1 MSATAIVAPK
11 PTLTERL
18 IGGPEGLRR
27 LLERLGPTFIKV
39 GQFLALR
46 PDLIPREYTDELL
59 RLLDDVEP
67 FAWAEAAT
75 IIEQDLGEPAKVFR
89 YINPRPTAAGSIAQ
103 VHLADL
109 FDGTR
114 VAIKVLRPAIADRV
128 RVDLRRAR
136 VIARLLQLARVD
148 LIASPRELVAEL
160 ESWLPREID
169 LRNELGHITQLR
181 RLTRNSLTEVIPK
194 AYAEF
199 SSSRVLTTEY
209 LRGIPLTEVLR
220 ALDLGGERE
229 IRRRGW
235 EIDVEVLAK
244 NFLEATLRQ
253 IFRYRFFHADVHPGN
268 LIVLPNNTIGYID
281 FGLCEEIDENVR
293 GEQVQ
298 YLTTL
303 YTADVQQMF
312 RALLEV
318 LVPSEYAD
326 VDGFRAD
333 FVAET
338 TKWLTRLD
346 EDIAGNAAAERRS
359 PGTTKSDSP
368 ITRLM
373 VAVMRSARQH
383 RFIVPARLLAMY
395 RTLLTAET
403 IASGL
408 SRSVNLRSV
417 GREFFISLQADDA
430 LEKLRPDSL
439 RIAFPQILALLRDSP
454 ARLNQLLAELTDG
467 HFTLRVDLADDP
479 RTRRAKNRRTRLVT
493 TAIVS
498 VGVASLL
505 GGVSALPT
513 LGVVPIRG
521 ILLMVLAL
529 LYASMWIQW
538 RGMR

>member
-1 MSATAIVAPK
+1 MSATALVAPT

-46 PDLIPREYTDELL
+46 PDLIPREYTEELL

-67 FAWAEAAT
+67 FDWAEAAT
-75 IIEQDLGEPAKVFR
+75 IIEQDLGDPATVFR
-89 YINPRPTAAGSIAQ
+89 FINPRPTAAGSIAQ

-114 VAIKVLRPAIADRV
+114 VAVKVVRPGIADRV
-128 RVDLRRAR
+128 RIDLRRAR
-136 VIARLLQLARVD
+136 VIARLLRLARVD

-160 ESWLPREID
+160 ESWLLREID
-169 LRNELGHITQLR
+169 LRNELDNISRLR
-181 RLTRNSLTEVIPK
+181 RLARNSTTQVIPK
-194 AYAEF
+194 AYPEF
-199 SSSRVLTTEY
+199 SSARVLTAEY
-209 LRGIPLTEVLR
+209 IQGIPLNEILR
-220 ALDLGGERE
+220 ALDSGGERE

-235 EIDVEVLAK
+235 EIDLEVLAE
-244 NFLEATLRQ
+244 NLIEATLRQ

-268 LIVLPNNTIGYID
+268 LIVLPNSTIGYID
-281 FGLCEEIDENVR
+281 FGLCEEIDENIR

-303 YTADVQQMF
+303 YTGDVQRMF
-312 RALLEV
+312 RALLDV

-338 TKWLTRLD
+338 TKWLSRLD
-346 EDIAGNAAAERRS
+346 EVTGNGAAERRG
-359 PGTTKSDSP
+359 PGTRKSDSP
-368 ITRLM
+368 ITQLM
-373 VAVMRSARQH
+373 VAVMRSARRH

-403 IASGL
+403 IASRL
-408 SRSVNLRSV
+408 SRNVNLRTV
-417 GREFFISLQADDA
+417 GREFFVSLQVDDA
-430 LEKLRPDSL
+430 LEKLTPDSL
-439 RIAFPQILALLRDSP
+439 RIAFPQVLTLLRDSP
-454 ARLNQLLAELTDG
+454 TRLNQLLAELTDG

-479 RTRRAKNRRTRLVT
+479 RTTRAKNRRTRLLT
-493 TAIVS
+493 TAILS
-498 VGVASLL
+498 VGVASLI

-521 ILLMVLAL
+521 ILLVVLLL
-529 LYASMWIQW
+529 LYASIWIQW
-538 RGMR
+538 RAMR